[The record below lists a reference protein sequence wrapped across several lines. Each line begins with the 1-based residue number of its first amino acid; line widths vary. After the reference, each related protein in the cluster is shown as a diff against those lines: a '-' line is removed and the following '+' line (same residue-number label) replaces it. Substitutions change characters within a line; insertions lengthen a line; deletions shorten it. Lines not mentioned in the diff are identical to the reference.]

1 MSRYFVTGAT
11 GFIGG
16 ELVKQLVGRGH
27 QVVAL
32 VRSLERAGLL
42 GALGVELHAGDITNR
57 ESLRAPMARVD
68 GVFHV
73 AAWYRLG
80 QREPRAEEINV
91 GGTRYVLETMRDVGV
106 PKGVYTSTVG
116 VFGDTHG
123 VLVDEQ
129 CFTNGPFL
137 TEYDRTKWRAH
148 YEVAVPLMEQ
158 GLPLVI
164 AMPGLVYGPGDS
176 SGVHTSLSQLLRGR
190 LPIVPSGAQ
199 YCWGYIEDT
208 ARGLIQ
214 AMEAGRVGQSYLL
227 TGPVHAFD
235 EAIAL
240 AARLANCRRPML
252 RPGPGVMRIA
262 AGLAGMLERVHLRLP
277 YSAEAL
283 RMLAGTTW
291 IASSDKAQRELGF
304 SPRTLEEGLRPTIE
318 HELRVLGMA

>member
-1 MSRYFVTGAT
+1 MSRYFVTGGT

-32 VRSLERAGLL
+32 VRSLERARLL
-42 GALGVELHAGDITNR
+42 RLPGVELCVGDITDR
-57 ESLRAPMARVD
+57 ESLRTPMTGAD

-80 QREPRAEEINV
+80 QREPRAEAINV
-91 GGTRYVLETMRDVGV
+91 EGTRHVLETMRELGV
-106 PKGVYTSTVG
+106 PKGVYTSTVA
-116 VFGDTHG
+116 VFGDTRG
-123 VLVDEQ
+123 ALVDETY
-129 CFTNGPFL
+129 FANGPFL
-137 TEYDRTKWRAH
+137 SEYDRTKWKAH
-148 YEVAVPLMEQ
+148 YEVAVPLIDT

-176 SGVHTSLSQLLRGR
+176 SGVHTSLAQLLRGR
-190 LPIVPSGAQ
+190 LPVAPSGAA

-214 AMEAGRVGQSYLL
+214 AMDAGRIGQSYLL

-235 EAIAL
+235 EAITL
-240 AARLANCRRPML
+240 AARLANRRRPML
-252 RPGPGVMRIA
+252 RPGPGVMRVA
-262 AGLAGMLERVHLRLP
+262 AGLAGLLERLNIRLP
-277 YSAEAL
+277 YSAETM

-291 IASSDKAQRELGF
+291 IASSDKARRELGF
-304 SPRTLEEGLRPTIE
+304 NPRALEDGLRPTIE
-318 HELRVLGMA
+318 HELRALGMA